1 MLFTK
6 VIPIIHLRV
15 PDSKEEQMNETTNLK
30 NIYPN
35 NAPDVDN
42 DSIQNFNEAVWW
54 GCKNLWDSKYALT

>member
-6 VIPIIHLRV
+6 VISIIHLRF

-42 DSIQNFNEAVWW
+42 DSIQNFNEAV
-54 GCKNLWDSKYALT
+54 